1 MIKREQTSSKQV
13 PLCPEY
19 PLLYDQK
26 DNSMNMCFF
35 NIPMMAH
42 ADILLVIHFD

>member
-1 MIKREQTSSKQV
+1 MIKREQMGSMQV

-19 PLLYDQK
+19 PLLHDQK
-26 DNSMNMCFF
+26 GKSMNMCLFH
-35 NIPMMAH
+35 IPMMAH